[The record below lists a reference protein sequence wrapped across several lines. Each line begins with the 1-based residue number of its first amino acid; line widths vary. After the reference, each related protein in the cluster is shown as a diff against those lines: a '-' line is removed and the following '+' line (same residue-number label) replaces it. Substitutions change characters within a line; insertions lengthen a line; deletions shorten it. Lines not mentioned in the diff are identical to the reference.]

1 MRSKLKS
8 VLGGHLVLNSF
19 QLRRVELDDLSASRA
34 DHVIVMLV
42 LVIMLVMG
50 AAIAESRFAGQPR
63 ISQELER
70 AINCGLPDA
79 RILFAHQAIEI
90 FAGYVSFGAQK
101 YFQDQVTLRGS
112 LKALS
117 AKMFDEN
124 FLLFGHQCLISGRSL
139 SRRRRHSTPCSR
151 LKRNELL

>member
-1 MRSKLKS
+1 MRSELKS

-50 AAIAESRFAGQPR
+50 TAIAESRFAGQAR
-63 ISQELER
+63 ISQELQR
-70 AINCGLPDA
+70 AIDGGLPDA

-90 FAGYVSFGAQK
+90 FARHVTLGAEK
-101 YFQDQVTLRGS
+101 YIQDQRALRGS

-124 FLLFGHQCLISGRSL
+124 FLLFGHQCLVSGRFLEKTTAFYTLL
-139 SRRRRHSTPCSR
+139 SAQ
-151 LKRNELL
+151 KK

>member
-19 QLRRVELDDLSASRA
+19 QLRRVELDDLSADRA

-42 LVIMLVMG
+42 LVIVLVMR

-63 ISQELER
+63 ISQKLQR
-70 AINCGLPDA
+70 TIDGGLSDA
-79 RILFAHQAIEI
+79 RVLFAHQAIEI
-90 FAGYVSFGAQK
+90 VAGDVTFGAEK
-101 YFQDQVTLRGS
+101 YFQDQVALRGS
-112 LKALS
+112 LEALS

-124 FLLFGHQCLISGRSL
+124 FLFFGHRCLSGGRLVPRRQCIL
-139 SRRRRHSTPCSR
+139 SSR
-151 LKRNELL
+151 LWPKK